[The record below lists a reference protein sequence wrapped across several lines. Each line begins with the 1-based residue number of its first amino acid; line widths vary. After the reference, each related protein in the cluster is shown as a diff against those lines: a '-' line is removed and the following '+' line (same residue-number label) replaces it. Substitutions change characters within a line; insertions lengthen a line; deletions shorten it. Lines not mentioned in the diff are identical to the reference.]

1 MFDGTLKFDT
11 AIDKT
16 GFKLGLGS
24 LGSIAKAGMTA
35 VTAAVGA
42 ASGAVAALGGYAVS
56 VGKGFEASMAQVS
69 ATLGLSVDDIAN
81 NAEVTIGGTVMRAG
95 DAIDKLTAKA
105 EEMGAKTSFSAS
117 QAAEGLNI
125 LAMSGYDVE
134 KSISIINS
142 TLDLAAAGGIA
153 LADSASYITGS
164 MKGFASEASNFANE
178 TESSAYYSDLMAKGA
193 TLAATDVNNLGLAM
207 SDAAAIAD
215 SYKQN
220 STETAVA
227 LLRLAEQ
234 GEVGSAAATALSA
247 AMKDIYSPTDTA
259 KKVLCSLGVSA
270 YTASGEA
277 RAFNEVVDEL
287 NQSLS
292 NLSAEERAGMEDAI
306 FGIQGKAAFDKMIVS
321 AEDKVQNF
329 YEGLSEASGSASTQA
344 ATMLDNLEG
353 DLTIMNSAAEGFG
366 ISIYKALNNP
376 LRDIVQEGTGYIG
389 QLTNAFKD
397 EGFNGLASSLGD
409 VLGQAVTQLSSYVPG
424 LVDMGVSLVQSLVQG
439 ISENSG
445 QISESLVSALQS
457 LVIGG
462 FEITKDMVKL
472 GCELILQL
480 AHGFAEALPD
490 ILAEAVSLA
499 EAVVNSVSEALPEFL
514 SVLSESAPMIFEAGM
529 SVLGE
534 LMRGLTENLPIIIET
549 AIKILSSL
557 AKSVSENLPLFLTA
571 ALELLTALAASIIEN
586 LPMLLEAAIG
596 IITSLVTWISE
607 NIGLLIDAAV
617 NILMM
622 LVDFIIDNLPML
634 IDACLEIIT
643 QLVKGL
649 FQYMPKIMET
659 GIKILLKLIEGLIN
673 AIPQLFKAVPKI
685 ISAIWDAVTETDW
698 LSLGKNILLGIADG
712 LSKGLSA
719 IWGAITDVCESI
731 WNKFTDFFGIHS
743 PSTLFRDELG
753 KFMLPGMVIGVESTE
768 NTAAS
773 GINSSLEKVE
783 KQIKP
788 IQLPK
793 PETPDID
800 TKIVKYE
807 VPQLE
812 VEFAEPE
819 IPPIDVEFNKPEIP
833 PVDVELAEPEIPP
846 IETDIP
852 KAEIKSET
860 VYIFDKDGIDEKD
873 DFPKR
878 YTPKAEYD
886 AVEEI
891 KVIRFDNDSLKA
903 LESARLTMNTGF
915 SQPSP
920 MSEITNNYNY
930 STVNKGA
937 DTTASQ
943 NITIPVSLVMDGQ
956 IIAEGLADIVLDEV
970 DKQQGVTVQMKK
982 RGIAQ

>member
-56 VGKGFEASMAQVS
+56 VGKGFEASMAQVI
-69 ATLGLSVDDIAN
+69 ATMGITKDSVIDGAN
-81 NAEVTIGGTVMRAG
+81 SYELLKKAAADAG
-95 DAIDKLTAKA
+95 ET
-105 EEMGAKTSFSAS
+105 TTFSAS
-117 QAAEGLNI
+117 EAADALNY
-125 LAMSGYDVE
+125 LALAGYDAV
-134 KSISIINS
+134 KAADALPSV
-142 TLDLAAAGGIA
+142 LDLAAAGGLD
-153 LADSASYITGS
+153 LAYA
-164 MKGFASEASNFANE
+164 
-178 TESSAYYSDLMAKGA
+178 SDLATDAMAALGIEATGENLTHFGDQMAKTASKANTSVAQLGEA
-193 TLAATDVNNLGLAM
+193 ILTVGGTAKSLAGGTTELNAALGVLANVGIKG
-207 SDAAAIAD
+207 S
-215 SYKQN
+215 
-220 STETAVA
+220 EGGTA
-227 LLRLAEQ
+227 LRNVIL
-234 GEVGSAAATALSA
+234 ALSA
-247 AMKDIYSPTDTA
+247 PTDKAAEELENLGVKAFDANGDLRPLNDVFKDLDASLSGMSEGEKT
-259 KKVLCSLGVSA
+259 KVLNNIFNKVDLKSA
-270 YTASGEA
+270 QALLAGCGGE
-277 RAFNEVVDEL
+277 FDK
-287 NQSLS
+287 LS
-292 NLSAEERAGMEDAI
+292 DAI
-306 FGIQGKAAFDKMIVS
+306 ENSGGAMAQM
-321 AEDKVQNF
+321 AE
-329 YEGLSEASGSASTQA
+329 
-344 ATMLDNLEG
+344 TMNDTLEG
-353 DLTIMNSAAEGFG
+353 DLKALGSKAEAFG
-366 ISIYKALNNP
+366 ISVYESLNEP
-376 LRDIVQEGTGYIG
+376 LRKLVTLGGDYISQLNAALSEGD
-389 QLTNAFKD
+389 FSS
-397 EGFNGLASSLGD
+397 LASSLGD

-534 LMRGLTENLPIIIET
+534 LMRGLTENLPVIIET

-649 FQYMPKIMET
+649 FQYMPKIMEA

-812 VEFAEPE
+812 VDFTKPE

-833 PVDVELAEPEIPP
+833 PVDVEFAEPEIPP

-873 DFPKR
+873 DFPKL

>member
-56 VGKGFEASMAQVS
+56 VGKGFEASMAQVI
-69 ATLGLSVDDIAN
+69 ATMGITKDSVIDGAN
-81 NAEVTIGGTVMRAG
+81 SYELLKKAAADAG
-95 DAIDKLTAKA
+95 ET
-105 EEMGAKTSFSAS
+105 TTFSAS
-117 QAAEGLNI
+117 EAADALNY
-125 LAMSGYDVE
+125 LALAGYDAV
-134 KSISIINS
+134 KAADALPSV
-142 TLDLAAAGGIA
+142 LDLAAAGGLDLAYASDLATDAMAALGIEATGENLTHFGDQMAKTASKANTSVAQLGEAILTVGGTAKA
-153 LADSASYITGS
+153 LAGGTTELNAALGVLANVGIKGS
-164 MKGFASEASNFANE
+164 EG
-178 TESSAYYSDLMAKGA
+178 G
-193 TLAATDVNNLGLAM
+193 
-207 SDAAAIAD
+207 
-215 SYKQN
+215 
-220 STETAVA
+220 TA
-227 LLRLAEQ
+227 LRNVIL
-234 GEVGSAAATALSA
+234 ALSA
-247 AMKDIYSPTDTA
+247 PTDKAAEELENLGVKAFDANGDLRPLNDVFKDLDASLSGMSEGEKT
-259 KKVLCSLGVSA
+259 KVLNNIFNKVDLKSA
-270 YTASGEA
+270 QALLAGCGGE
-277 RAFNEVVDEL
+277 FDK
-287 NQSLS
+287 LS
-292 NLSAEERAGMEDAI
+292 DAI
-306 FGIQGKAAFDKMIVS
+306 
-321 AEDKVQNF
+321 EN
-329 YEGLSEASGSASTQA
+329 SGGAMAQMA
-344 ATMLDNLEG
+344 DTMNDTLEG
-353 DLTIMNSAAEGFG
+353 DLKALGSKAEAFG
-366 ISIYKALNNP
+366 ISVYESLNEP
-376 LRDIVQEGTGYIG
+376 LRKLVTLGGDYISQLNAALSEGD
-389 QLTNAFKD
+389 FSS
-397 EGFNGLASSLGD
+397 LASSLGD

-607 NIGLLIDAAV
+607 NIGPLIDAAV

-649 FQYMPKIMET
+649 FQYMPKIMEA

-812 VEFAEPE
+812 VEFAGPE
-819 IPPIDVEFNKPEIP
+819 IPPIDVEFNK
-833 PVDVELAEPEIPP
+833 PEIPP

-873 DFPKR
+873 DFPKF

-956 IIAEGLADIVLDEV
+956 IIAEGLANIVLDEV

>member
-56 VGKGFEASMAQVS
+56 VGKGFESSMAQVI
-69 ATLGLSVDDIAN
+69 ATMGITKDSVIDGAN
-81 NAEVTIGGTVMRAG
+81 SYELLKKAAADAG
-95 DAIDKLTAKA
+95 EAT
-105 EEMGAKTSFSAS
+105 TFSAS
-117 QAAEGLNI
+117 EAADALNY
-125 LAMSGYDVE
+125 LALAGYDAV
-134 KSISIINS
+134 KAADALPSV
-142 TLDLAAAGGIA
+142 LDLAAAGGLDLAYASDLATDAMAALGIEATGENLTHFGDQMAKTASKANTSVAQLGEAILTVGGTAKA
-153 LADSASYITGS
+153 LAGGTTELNAALGVLANVGIKGS
-164 MKGFASEASNFANE
+164 EG
-178 TESSAYYSDLMAKGA
+178 G
-193 TLAATDVNNLGLAM
+193 
-207 SDAAAIAD
+207 
-215 SYKQN
+215 
-220 STETAVA
+220 TA
-227 LLRLAEQ
+227 LRNVIL
-234 GEVGSAAATALSA
+234 ALSA
-247 AMKDIYSPTDTA
+247 PTDKAAEELENLGVKAFDANGDLRPLNDVFKDLDASLSGMSEGEKT
-259 KKVLCSLGVSA
+259 KVLNNIFNKVDLKSA
-270 YTASGEA
+270 QALLAGCGGE
-277 RAFNEVVDEL
+277 FDK
-287 NQSLS
+287 LS
-292 NLSAEERAGMEDAI
+292 DAI
-306 FGIQGKAAFDKMIVS
+306 
-321 AEDKVQNF
+321 EN
-329 YEGLSEASGSASTQA
+329 SGGAMAQMA
-344 ATMLDNLEG
+344 DTMNDTLEG
-353 DLTIMNSAAEGFG
+353 DLKALGSKAEAFG
-366 ISIYKALNNP
+366 ISVYESLNEP
-376 LRDIVQEGTGYIG
+376 LRKLVTLGGDYISQLNAALSEGD
-389 QLTNAFKD
+389 FSS
-397 EGFNGLASSLGD
+397 LASSLGD

-649 FQYMPKIMET
+649 FQYMPKITEA

-793 PETPDID
+793 LETPDID

-819 IPPIDVEFNKPEIP
+819 IPPI
-833 PVDVELAEPEIPP
+833 
-846 IETDIP
+846 ETDIP
-852 KAEIKSET
+852 KAEIKSKT

-878 YTPKAEYD
+878 YTSKAEYD

-903 LESARLTMNTGF
+903 LESAQLTMNTGF